1 MPPTHLIL
9 SLWFTLCVQY
19 GNDLLRVCIPME
31 TTNSLKAGLFVK
43 DVFLAR
49 NTQHSVV
56 EKESNSCTQTSYSNM
71 GRMGN
76 NTQGSWGHRTGIMMI
91 VSWLREGPSG
101 VRQLLV
107 LLFGE
112 SLLFS
117 VLRSQNRDAH

>member
-1 MPPTHLIL
+1 
-9 SLWFTLCVQY
+9 
-19 GNDLLRVCIPME
+19 
-31 TTNSLKAGLFVK
+31 
-43 DVFLAR
+43 
-49 NTQHSVV
+49 
-56 EKESNSCTQTSYSNM
+56 M

-76 NTQGSWGHRTGIMMI
+76 NTQGSRGHRTGIMMV